1 MRWGLILVCCWLI
14 MGCVTSPPR
23 QADNICDIFAEKRGW
38 YRKANRAAERWDSN
52 VPMIMAFMFQESSFI
67 GNARPPRGKFLW
79 IFPGRRPS
87 SAYGYSQAKRSTW
100 RWYQEDTGQRR
111 ARRTRF
117 GDAADFIGWYNKK
130 SSTMAR
136 ISTHDSYNL
145 YLAYHE
151 GQGGFRRGT
160 YQNKPWLK
168 GVAQRV
174 AARTQR
180 YQRQLQACEADLKKR
195 RWLFF

>member
-1 MRWGLILVCCWLI
+1 MRWGLILGCCWLI
-14 MGCVTSPPR
+14 MGCVTSPP
-23 QADNICDIFAEKRGW
+23 QQTDNICDIFAEKRGW
-38 YRKANRAAERWDSN
+38 YRQANRAAERWDSN

-79 IFPGRRPS
+79 VFPGRRPS

-117 GDAADFIGWYNKK
+117 GDAADFIGWYNQK
-130 SSTMAR
+130 SHSMAR
-136 ISTHDSYNL
+136 ISTHDPYNL

-160 YQNKPWLK
+160 YHNKPWLK
-168 GVAQRV
+168 KVAQRV
-174 AARTQR
+174 ADRTQR
-180 YQRQLQACEADLKKR
+180 YQRQLRTCEADLKKR